1 MGGYGFTSRIWG
13 FTLDTIVEAQVVQAD
28 GTIATIVDATTSVD
42 DSKSDL
48 LWVRDYL
55 TGFPNSDY

>member
-28 GTIATIVDATTSVD
+28 GTIATIVDIAAPVD

-48 LWVRDYL
+48 LWVCDFL
-55 TGFPNSDY
+55 TGFPNSNY